1 MQIDKKKIN
10 FKLIAAIVI
19 FAAII
24 VFVILYFS
32 GQKEIA
38 SLILKA
44 ILFVGLFPVW
54 YEIISEI
61 LKKKF
66 GVDFIA
72 GIALLGT
79 FLFGEYLAG
88 TIILLMLMGGQSLE
102 SYAFERA
109 RKDLSRLLSRA
120 PEFAHIKVGNK
131 IIDIPI
137 DQVTVDMVAVIKSGE
152 VVPVDGVVIH
162 GQTLIDE
169 ATLTGEPVPV
179 RKDKGSLVYSGT
191 VNTTETIEVE
201 VTKSA
206 SESKYAQIINL
217 VKEAESTQ
225 APFVRLADEFSLYFT
240 AITFIIG
247 FLTWYFTH
255 DIIRVIA
262 VLVVATPCPLI
273 LATPIAIISGISL
286 ASGRGIVVKNGGVL
300 EKIAKAK
307 TFIFDKTGTI
317 TLGAPVV
324 EEIFAYSKSK
334 DEILRIG
341 ASLDQMSS
349 HVLARSLVSHA
360 KNTGFELEIPHK
372 FKEQFGD
379 GVEGL
384 LLEIQYFFG
393 KLEFI
398 KDKTKNIP
406 EDIETRYSVY
416 KDQGKIVMFLSDA
429 ESILG
434 FIVLADQIRPDS
446 KELFY
451 ELKKDGVN
459 NIIML
464 TGDRKNVAEKIG
476 KELGITNIYAECKPE
491 QKLEIIKGI
500 LEKDRPVI
508 MVGDGI
514 NDAPALA
521 SADVGIALGAHGKT
535 AASDS
540 ADAVLITSSIGRVHE
555 LLHISKHTMKV
566 ALQGILFGIC
576 LSIVFMILG
585 GFGLISPISGAL
597 IQEGIDVLVIINA
610 LRVSIYP
617 PNFLSV

>member
-1 MQIDKKKIN
+1 MDQKKKIN
-10 FKLIAAIVI
+10 FKFIAAII
-19 FAAII
+19 TFAAII
-24 VFVILYFS
+24 LFTILFFLN
-32 GQKEIA
+32 QKETA
-38 SLILKA
+38 SLVLQVV
-44 ILFVGLFPVW
+44 LFLGLFPIW

-88 TIILLMLMGGQSLE
+88 AIILLMLMGGQSLE
-102 SYAFERA
+102 AYAFERA

-120 PEFAHIKVGNK
+120 PEFAHIKKGNE

-137 DQVTVDMVAVIKSGE
+137 DEVLVDMIAVIKSGE
-152 VVPVDGVVIH
+152 VVPVDGIVVF

-169 ATLTGEPVPV
+169 ATLTGEPIPV

-201 VTKSA
+201 VTKPA
-206 SESKYAQIINL
+206 SESKYAQIIDL

-225 APFVRLADEFSLYFT
+225 VPFVRLADEFSLYFT

-247 FLTWYFTH
+247 FVTWYFTH
-255 DIIRVIA
+255 DIVRVIA

-307 TFIFDKTGTI
+307 TFIFDKTGTV
-317 TLGAPVV
+317 TLGAPDVDEV
-324 EEIFAYSKSK
+324 FAYSRSK
-334 DEILRIG
+334 EEILKI
-341 ASLDQMSS
+341 ASSLDQMSS
-349 HVLARSLVSHA
+349 HVLARSLVNYA
-360 KNTGFELEIPHK
+360 KKTGLELEIPQK

-384 LLEIQYFFG
+384 LQNAQYFFG
-393 KLEFI
+393 KLDYI
-398 KDKTKNIP
+398 KEKVKNIP
-406 EDIETRYSVY
+406 EGIDAKYDVY
-416 KDQGKIVMFLSDA
+416 KEQGKIVMFLSDV
-429 ESILG
+429 ESVLG
-434 FIVLADQIRPDS
+434 FIVLSDQVRPDS
-446 KELFY
+446 KELFL
-451 ELKKDGVN
+451 ELKKDGFT

-476 KELGITNIYAECKPE
+476 KELGISNIIADCKPE
-491 QKLEIIKGI
+491 QKLEIINNT
-500 LEKDRPVI
+500 LSKDRPVI

-521 SADVGIALGAHGKT
+521 SADVGIALGANGKT

-540 ADAVLITSSIGRVHE
+540 ADAVLINPSIGSVHE
-555 LLHISKHTMKV
+555 LVHISRHTMKV
-566 ALQGILFGIC
+566 ALQGILFGIG

-585 GFGLISPISGAL
+585 GFGWISPISGAL
-597 IQEGIDVLVIINA
+597 IQEGIDVLVILNA
-610 LRVSIYP
+610 LRVSMVHP
-617 PNFLSV
+617 SVLVQ

>member
-1 MQIDKKKIN
+1 MQIDNKKIN
-10 FKLIAAIVI
+10 FRLILAIVTFI
-19 FAAII
+19 AI
-24 VFVILYFS
+24 VFFAVLFFL
-32 GQKEIA
+32 GQKENA
-38 SLILKA
+38 YLVLKSV
-44 ILFVGLFPVW
+44 LFLGLFPVW
-54 YEIISEI
+54 FEIIYDISQ
-61 LKKKF
+61 KKF

-72 GIALLGT
+72 GVALLGT

-88 TIILLMLMGGQSLE
+88 AIILLMLMGGQSLE
-102 SYAFERA
+102 FYAFERA

-120 PEFAHIKVGNK
+120 PEIAHIKIGNK
-131 IIDIPI
+131 ILDVPI
-137 DQVTVDMVAVIKSGE
+137 EEVSVDMIAIIKSGE

-169 ATLTGEPVPV
+169 ATLTGEPIPV
-179 RKDKGSLVYSGT
+179 RKDRGSLVYSGT

-201 VTKSA
+201 VTKAA

-225 APFVRLADEFSLYFT
+225 APFVRLADKFSIYFT
-240 AITFIIG
+240 ATTFIIG
-247 FLTWYFTH
+247 FITWYFTH
-255 DIIRVIA
+255 DIIRVIT

-349 HVLARSLVSHA
+349 HILARSLVSHA
-360 KNTGFELEIPHK
+360 KKVGSELDIPHK

-384 LLEIQYFFG
+384 LLEIKYFFG

-398 KDKTKNIP
+398 KDRAKKIP
-406 EDIETRYSVY
+406 EDIDERYSVY
-416 KDQGKIVMFLSDA
+416 KDQGKIVMFLSD
-429 ESILG
+429 EDSILG
-434 FIVLADQIRPDS
+434 FVVLSDQIRPDS
-446 KELFY
+446 RELFD
-451 ELKKDGVN
+451 ELKKDGVQ

-464 TGDRKNVAEKIG
+464 TGDKKNVAEKIG
-476 KELGITNIYAECKPE
+476 YALGISNIYADCRPE

-500 LEKDRPVI
+500 SEKDRPVI

-521 SADVGIALGAHGKT
+521 AADVGIALGAHGKT

-555 LLHISKHTMKV
+555 LLHISKHTMSV
-566 ALQGILFGIC
+566 ALQGILFGIGM
-576 LSIVFMILG
+576 SVVFMILG
-585 GFGLISPISGAL
+585 GFGLISPIFGAL
-597 IQEGIDVLVIINA
+597 IQEGIDILVILNA
-610 LRVSIYP
+610 LRVSVAHPGIE
-617 PNFLSV
+617 LK